1 MSKNLP
7 NMLDGT
13 LEKIRQMVDGN
24 SVVGDAIQMGEGV
37 TVIPISKISVGLG
50 GGGSDYVS
58 KHPNNQENPFGGG
71 VGAGVQVTP
80 VAFLVV
86 KGDNI
91 RMLPVGTPAT
101 TTVDRLVEMIPETL
115 DKITD
120 FIDSRSQ
127 KAE

>member
-13 LEKIRQMVDGN
+13 LEKLRQMVDGN
-24 SVVGDAIQMGEGV
+24 SIIGDAIHVGEDI
-37 TVIPISKISVGLG
+37 TVIPISKISLGVAG
-50 GGGSDYVS
+50 GGADYVS

-86 KGDNI
+86 KGDSV
-91 RMLPVGTPAT
+91 RMLPVSTPAT
-101 TTVDRLVEMIPETL
+101 TTVDRLVEMIPESL

-120 FIDSRSQ
+120 FIDPRTQ
-127 KAE
+127 TAE

>member
-13 LEKIRQMVDGN
+13 LEKLRQMVDGN
-24 SVVGDAIQMGEGV
+24 SIIGDAIHIGEDV
-37 TVIPISKISVGLG
+37 TVIPISKISLGVAG
-50 GGGSDYVS
+50 GGADYVS

-86 KGDNI
+86 KGDSV
-91 RMLPVGTPAT
+91 RMLPVSTPAT
-101 TTVDRLVEMIPETL
+101 NTVDRLVEMIPETL

-120 FIDSRSQ
+120 FIDARTQ
-127 KAE
+127 NAE

>member
-13 LEKIRQMVDGN
+13 LEKLRQMVDGN
-24 SVVGDAIQMGEGV
+24 SIIGDAVRIGDDV
-37 TVIPISKISVGLG
+37 TIIPVSKISLGVAG
-50 GGGSDYVS
+50 GGADYVS

-86 KGDNI
+86 KGESVRI
-91 RMLPVGTPAT
+91 LPVSTPAT

-120 FIDSRSQ
+120 FIDARTQ